1 MNNVNLVGRL
11 TKDPELKYI
20 PGNGNAVCTFTIAID
35 RDYKKQDG
43 TKDTDFIPIQT
54 WGKLA
59 EICANNINKGKLVG
73 VIGSIRIDKYTDK
86 DGNKRDIFKVNADSV
101 QFL

>member
-1 MNNVNLVGRL
+1 MNSVTLCGRL

-20 PGNGNAVCTFTIAID
+20 PGSGNAVCTFTIAID

-43 TKDTDFIPIQT
+43 TKDTDFIPIQV

-73 VIGSIRIDKYTDK
+73 IIGSIRIDKYTDK

>member
-1 MNNVNLVGRL
+1 MNTTQLIGRL
-11 TKDPELKYI
+11 TSDPQLKYI
-20 PGNGNAVCTFTIAID
+20 PGKGNAVCTFTIAID
-35 RDYKKQDG
+35 RDFTKKDG

-73 VIGSIRIDKYTDK
+73 IIGSIRIDKYTDK
-86 DGNKRDIFKVNADSV
+86 DGNKRDITKINADSV